1 MLQSL
6 LPEVKFDPASF
17 SRCMFLFIIIIIIL
31 FCDINVYVLASW
43 SDIANR
49 RQFFENFANTKN
61 FDFEKADNWYIQSR
75 KEIMAQKVCYFYILF

>member
-1 MLQSL
+1 M
-6 LPEVKFDPASF
+6 
-17 SRCMFLFIIIIIIL
+17 CI
-31 FCDINVYVLASW
+31 YLASW